1 MHILITRPLDDSEEI
16 ILKFRDLGH
25 KVSHMPV
32 IEIEKV
38 SFQDIDFSEYKALI
52 FTSANSLKFLDTKK
66 IHKKVF
72 CFCVGLATEK
82 KVLQLGFQNVITAEG
97 NVRNLE
103 ELIQQNFN
111 SSDGKILY
119 ISGEVISNDLDKN
132 LNLKGYNVKRIINYK
147 TKPIQ
152 KLDDKFIQSLKLN
165 IPQIVYIYSKSSA
178 ESFLNLSKYYDL
190 NDYWMNTN
198 LMCISEKS
206 SLVLNKIK
214 WKKIFIFSPGE
225 EEFLLNKIR

>member
-1 MHILITRPLDDSEEI
+1 MHILITRPLNDSEEI

-198 LMCISEKS
+198 LMCMSEKTS
-206 SLVLNKIK
+206 SVLNKIK
-214 WKKIFIFSPGE
+214 WKKIFLFSPGE
-225 EEFLLNKIR
+225 EEYLLYKI

>member
-82 KVLQLGFQNVITAEG
+82 KALQLGFQNVITAEG

-198 LMCISEKS
+198 LMCMSEKT

-214 WKKIFIFSPGE
+214 WKKIFLFSPGE
-225 EEFLLNKIR
+225 EEYLLYKI

>member
-38 SFQDIDFSEYKALI
+38 SFQDIDFGEYKALI

-82 KVLQLGFQNVITAEG
+82 KALQLGFQNVITAEG

-103 ELIQQNFN
+103 ELILQNFN

-198 LMCISEKS
+198 LMCMSEKTS
-206 SLVLNKIK
+206 SVLNKIK
-214 WKKIFIFSPGE
+214 WKKIFLFSPGE
-225 EEFLLNKIR
+225 EEYLLYKI

>member
-82 KVLQLGFQNVITAEG
+82 KALQLGFQNVITAEG

-103 ELIQQNFN
+103 ELILQNFN

-198 LMCISEKS
+198 LMCMSEKTS
-206 SLVLNKIK
+206 SVLNKIK
-214 WKKIFIFSPGE
+214 WKKIFLFSPGE
-225 EEFLLNKIR
+225 EEYLLYKI

>member
-38 SFQDIDFSEYKALI
+38 SFQDIDFGEYKALI

-66 IHKKVF
+66 IHKKIF

-82 KVLQLGFQNVITAEG
+82 KALQLGFQNVITAEG

-103 ELIQQNFN
+103 ELILQNFN

-198 LMCISEKS
+198 LMCMSEKTS
-206 SLVLNKIK
+206 SVLNKIK
-214 WKKIFIFSPGE
+214 WKKIFLFSPGE
-225 EEFLLNKIR
+225 EEYLLYKI

>member
-1 MHILITRPLDDSEEI
+1 MHILITRPLDDSKDI

-82 KVLQLGFQNVITAEG
+82 KALQLGFQNVITAEG

-198 LMCISEKS
+198 LMCMSEKTS
-206 SLVLNKIK
+206 SVLNKIK
-214 WKKIFIFSPGE
+214 WKKIFLFSPGE
-225 EEFLLNKIR
+225 EEYLLYKI

>member
-1 MHILITRPLDDSEEI
+1 MHILITRPLDDSEDI

-66 IHKKVF
+66 IHKKIF

-82 KVLQLGFQNVITAEG
+82 KALQLGFQNVITAEG

-198 LMCISEKS
+198 LMCMSEKTS
-206 SLVLNKIK
+206 SVLNKIK
-214 WKKIFIFSPGE
+214 WKKIFLFSPGE
-225 EEFLLNKIR
+225 EEYLLYKI

>member
-82 KVLQLGFQNVITAEG
+82 KALQLGFQNVITAEG

-152 KLDDKFIQSLKLN
+152 KLDYKFIQSLKLN

-198 LMCISEKS
+198 LMCMSEKTS
-206 SLVLNKIK
+206 SVLNKIK
-214 WKKIFIFSPGE
+214 WKKIFLFSPGE
-225 EEFLLNKIR
+225 EEYLLYKI

>member
-1 MHILITRPLDDSEEI
+1 MHILITRPLDDSEDI

-82 KVLQLGFQNVITAEG
+82 KALQLGFQNVITAEG

-198 LMCISEKS
+198 LMCMSEKT

-214 WKKIFIFSPGE
+214 WKKIFLFSPGE
-225 EEFLLNKIR
+225 EEYLLYKI

>member
-38 SFQDIDFSEYKALI
+38 SFQDIDFGEYKALI

-82 KVLQLGFQNVITAEG
+82 KALQLGFQNVITAEG

-103 ELIQQNFN
+103 ELILQNFN

-198 LMCISEKS
+198 LMCMSEKT

-214 WKKIFIFSPGE
+214 WKKIFLFSPGE
-225 EEFLLNKIR
+225 EEYLL

>member
-66 IHKKVF
+66 IHKKIF

-82 KVLQLGFQNVITAEG
+82 KALQLGFQNVITAEG

-198 LMCISEKS
+198 LMCMSEKTS
-206 SLVLNKIK
+206 SVLNKIK
-214 WKKIFIFSPGE
+214 WKKIFLFSPGE
-225 EEFLLNKIR
+225 EEYLLYKI